1 MTSNFADIIASN
13 YEEIKR
19 NFKSGLRD
27 RGYDWDEDLMN
38 DAFIS
43 CNSALKDKPIDKKDA
58 IKYFWTSYINKYKTK
73 KSKEISTESI
83 EDVDIEDVTYDKDI
97 DRIYDIIISELQDR
111 FGIRKAYIWD
121 LYVCQGKSAKAI
133 RSMGFDDIDNFI
145 YFNKQIKRYIKKH
158 IIPSNKELYELIK
171 IRMEK

>member
-43 CNSALKDKPIDKKDA
+43 CNSA
-58 IKYFWTSYINKYKTK
+58 
-73 KSKEISTESI
+73 
-83 EDVDIEDVTYDKDI
+83 
-97 DRIYDIIISELQDR
+97 
-111 FGIRKAYIWD
+111 
-121 LYVCQGKSAKAI
+121 
-133 RSMGFDDIDNFI
+133 
-145 YFNKQIKRYIKKH
+145 H
-158 IIPSNKELYELIK
+158 
-171 IRMEK
+171 